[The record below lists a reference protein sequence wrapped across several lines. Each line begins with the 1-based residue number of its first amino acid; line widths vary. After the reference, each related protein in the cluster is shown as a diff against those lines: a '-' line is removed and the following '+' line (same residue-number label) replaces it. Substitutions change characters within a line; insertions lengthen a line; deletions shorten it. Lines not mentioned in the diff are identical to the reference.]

1 VKELDIYAQ
10 MARLKEIDY
19 KNTLAIISII
29 ETLID
34 KGIIT
39 RTDIARKSAQIEME
53 MTYDSESRAN

>member
-1 VKELDIYAQ
+1 MKEIDMYTQLAK
-10 MARLKEIDY
+10 LKEIDY

-39 RTDIARKSAQIEME
+39 STDIARKSAEIERE
-53 MTYDSESRAN
+53 MTYESQVFN

>member
-1 VKELDIYAQ
+1 MKEIDVYAQ
-10 MARLKEIDY
+10 LAKLKEIDY

-39 RTDIARKSAQIEME
+39 RSDIALKSSEIESE
-53 MTYDSESRAN
+53 MNGEDRSIVN